1 MHHADAVSAEPP
13 LELRDGGAAA
23 MQQQEF
29 GAIAVEPGARKSFFA
44 DLTGLAAQQIQLGV
58 GVEQNFFSTLERP
71 STLSMRLHLGFPCEL
86 PIRPGFP
93 IYTHVGW
100 LD

>member
-1 MHHADAVSAEPP
+1 
-13 LELRDGGAAA
+13 

-71 STLSMRLHLGFPCEL
+71 ATLVAAAAVGNFPPEL
-86 PIRPGFP
+86 PIRPCF
-93 IYTHVGW
+93 THCTHGVR

>member
-1 MHHADAVSAEPP
+1 MQL
-13 LELRDGGAAA
+13 LE
-23 MQQQEF
+23 F
-29 GAIAVEPGARKSFFA
+29 VAIAVEPGTRIPFFA
-44 DLTGLAAQQIQLGV
+44 DLAGLAAQQIQLGV

-93 IYTHVGW
+93 LCTHGGW